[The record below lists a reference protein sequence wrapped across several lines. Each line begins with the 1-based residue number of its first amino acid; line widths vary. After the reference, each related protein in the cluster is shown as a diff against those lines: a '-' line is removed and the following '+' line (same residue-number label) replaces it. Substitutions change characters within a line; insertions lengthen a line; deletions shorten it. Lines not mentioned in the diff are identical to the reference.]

1 MKKFIIVLFTV
12 LLLTLSGCN
21 MTEVSADTQKVDNKR
36 FDVIYQQST
45 AGIQLLII
53 LDKETNVKYLYTV
66 EVNTSGVGI
75 GLCKLEESK

>member
-21 MTEVSADTQKVDNKR
+21 MTEVSADTQKVNNKR

>member
-66 EVNTSGVGI
+66 EGNTSGVGI